1 MQTSSAALDENLKR
15 IRAGINETDD
25 LLLDL
30 LNHRA
35 ALSIE
40 AGRIKARDNSPV
52 FRPGRE
58 EEVLDR
64 LRAANPGPL
73 PNEHLLAVY
82 REILSSSRTL
92 QRSLRVAFLG
102 PEGTF
107 SHMACLEYFGAGVNA
122 APMPGLEHVFLAV
135 RKRECDLG
143 VVPVENSVNGTVV
156 QSMDLFAAHEVYVQA
171 EHFSRIRLCLVSAET
186 ALGAINSVYSH
197 AQALGQ
203 CANWL
208 RDKMPNAE
216 RISMESSALAAR
228 RAANEKGGAAI
239 CHPSTAEDLGL
250 NILASG
256 IEDVLDNMTRF
267 FIIGLDETG
276 EREDAAQ
283 MKSSILFLLA
293 DRPGSLASVLQI
305 FFRAGINLS
314 KLESRPMRGE
324 SWKYVF
330 FADLDCD
337 LRAAKHIPLVEELR
351 ACCLRLRLLGS
362 YPKGI
367 YAQKT

>member
-1 MQTSSAALDENLKR
+1 MQTNSAALDENLRR
-15 IRAGINETDD
+15 IRADINETDN
-25 LLLDL
+25 LLLEL
-30 LNHRA
+30 LNRRA

-52 FRPGRE
+52 FRPSRE

-107 SHMACLEYFGAGVNA
+107 SHMACLEYFGAGVSA
-122 APMPGLEHVFLAV
+122 APMPGLEHVFMAV
-135 RKRECDLG
+135 RRRECDLG

-156 QSMDLFAAHEVYVQA
+156 QSMDLFAAQEVYVQA

-186 ALGAINSVYSH
+186 TPGAVESVYSH

-216 RISMESSALAAR
+216 RISLESSALAAR
-228 RAANEKGGAAI
+228 RAAKEKGGAAI
-239 CHPSTAEDLGL
+239 CHPSVAENLGL

-256 IEDVLDNMTRF
+256 IEDVPDNMTRF
-267 FIIGLDETG
+267 FIIGPDEAG
-276 EREDAAQ
+276 EWEDKTAQ

-337 LRAAKHIPLVEELR
+337 LRAAKYSPLVEELR
-351 ACCLRLRLLGS
+351 VCCLRLRLLGS

-367 YAQKT
+367 AQKA